1 MSERAAIYVVSD
13 NGRENRLTTRETH
26 QSPRR
31 EPVMQPAFP
40 APEHK
45 AKIGTEDMSSKSVG
59 SYLFKGALAGVLC
72 STVSL
77 VALSSAAM
85 AQTTSTPAAT
95 SAVSDPSTEIT
106 IVGIRRS
113 LRSSEDIKKNASG
126 VVDAITAE
134 DIGKFPDTN
143 LAEAIQRI
151 PGVTIDRNNNEGS
164 RITVRGF
171 GSDFNLVTLN
181 GRSMPGS
188 ISDTSG
194 SATRSFDFENISADG
209 IAGVDVYKTGRAD
222 MPSGGIGATVDIR
235 TARPFDYKGMKASLQ
250 AKMIDDTSLDK
261 AKLTPEISGLFSNT
275 FDDGHL
281 GFLVNGSYSERD
293 SRLESA
299 NIGGYLENQD
309 LSHAQTLGTLT
320 NNNKNPYGNT
330 WAPQSEAW
338 GFDDHHRTRVN
349 GQAVLQ
355 WRPMDNL
362 TATVDY
368 TYALYKDHVVK
379 HSYGAWFGYG
389 GDLDS
394 ATVNSEGNVT
404 DIVDTG
410 SDLSMSTFD
419 DQLRNELKSTGLNVK
434 WQPTDSL
441 TVTFDAHHSSTFS
454 GAGPAG
460 NNDFLIVGFDPIYSQ
475 YKIYHEGGT
484 DIPTTQWTWNSP
496 ATMAAYQAA
505 NPSVTLHNTS
515 PTSSTNLNT
524 AMITPLFAQ
533 ANTNDFVNTIDEQ
546 RGDAVWRNGSDGGLK
561 DIKFGFDLTKMQTQF
576 TAYNSGNFALGYYD
590 PHSENMI
597 PSSVFTKLNSCDILK
612 SFSGGGCDIKVPY
625 AYTFSLQDAVN
636 ATKGAYNYTLGFPST
651 PTSDHHIEE
660 QTNAIYAQM
669 DFDTDFNGMRFKMLM
684 GLRYEN
690 TQVTAK
696 SLEQVP
702 VSVTWQN
709 PTEFY
714 TQYSPTLAYSDVK
727 KKYDEIL
734 PSIDTSLAVTK
745 DFLLRAS
752 YSKTLTRSDLNSMV
766 GTESVSLTPKPGSRT
781 VTAGNPGLLPY
792 ESNNLDLTAE
802 WYPTR
807 DDYFSVNYFSKEVV
821 NFLTQTTTQGPV
833 DGLTDPNAGAIEQKA
848 AAEVAAAHKDPTA
861 ANIFAQM
868 EADTGQ
874 TSFAGQPGDPLIIWD
889 ITMPSNANKVNIHG
903 FEFSAQH
910 IFGDTGF
917 GFQANISLPAGG
929 PKFNDQII
937 GSQFV
942 LPGLSKSY
950 NLVAFYEKHGWQA
963 RLAYTHRS
971 EYLSAL
977 SQGQG
982 PNEPQ
987 YVEPYG
993 QLDGSAS
1000 YDVNDHLAIFLDGIN
1015 LTKSNLMIRGRFK
1028 DQFLNAFEGN
1038 ARYTLGVRYKF

>member
-1 MSERAAIYVVSD
+1 MTY
-13 NGRENRLTTRETH
+13 
-26 QSPRR
+26 
-31 EPVMQPAFP
+31 
-40 APEHK
+40 
-45 AKIGTEDMSSKSVG
+45 KSVG
-59 SYLFKGALAGVLC
+59 KYWLKGALAGVLC
-72 STVSL
+72 SGVSL
-77 VALSSAAM
+77 MALSTAAL
-85 AQTTSTPAAT
+85 AQTAPTAPPTASAT
-95 SAVSDPSTEIT
+95 DDATTVTV
-106 IVGIRRS
+106 VGIRKS
-113 LRSSEDIKKNASG
+113 LRTSEDLKKNASG
-126 VVDAITAE
+126 VVDSITSE

-164 RITVRGF
+164 RVTVRGF
-171 GSDFNLVTLN
+171 GPEYNLVTLN

-188 ISDTSG
+188 ITDSSQ
-194 SATRSFDFENISADG
+194 SATRSFDFENLSADS

-222 MPSGGIGATVDIR
+222 VPSGGIGSTIDIR

-250 AKMIDDTSLDK
+250 AKMVDDTSDAK
-261 AKLTPEISGLFSNT
+261 TKLTPEISGLFSNT
-275 FDDGHL
+275 FDSGHI

-293 SRLESA
+293 SRLENA
-299 NIGGYLENQD
+299 NIGGYLELNPKTGGD
-309 LSHAQTLGTLT
+309 LDHVRSIGGLT
-320 NNNKNPYGNT
+320 DNRTTADDPNGNVY
-330 WAPQSEAW
+330 APQSEAW
-338 GFDDHHRTRVN
+338 GFEDHHRVRIN

-355 WRPMDNL
+355 WRPMDSL

-379 HSYGAWFGYG
+379 HTYGAWFGYG
-389 GDLDS
+389 GDLDK
-394 ATVNSEGNVT
+394 ATIASDGNMT

-434 WQPTDSL
+434 WQPLDQL
-441 TVTFDAHHSSTFS
+441 TVTFDAHHSTSFS

-484 DIPTTQWTWNSP
+484 EIPTTQWTWNNP
-496 ATMAAYQAA
+496 TAMAAYQAA

-515 PTSSTNLNT
+515 PTTSNNLNT

-533 ANTNDFVNTIDEQ
+533 ANTNNFMTTIDEQ
-546 RGDAVWRNGSDGGLK
+546 RGDAVWRNGTDGALK
-561 DIKFGFDLTKMQTQF
+561 AIKFGFDLKKMQTQF
-576 TAYNSGNFALGYYD
+576 TAYNSGNYALGYYD
-590 PHSENMI
+590 PHSENLI
-597 PSSVFTKLNSCDILK
+597 PASAFTKVNSCDILK
-612 SFSGGGCDIKVPY
+612 GISGGGCDIQVPY
-625 AYTFSLQDAVN
+625 AYSFSLQDAVN
-636 ATKGAYNYTLGFPST
+636 ATKGQYSYSLTYPST

-660 QTNAIYAQM
+660 QTNAIYAQL
-669 DFDTDFNGMRFKMLM
+669 DWDTDFNGMRFKSLM

-690 TQVTAK
+690 TSVTAK

-734 PSIDTSLAVTK
+734 PSIDTSLAVTSNL
-745 DFLLRAS
+745 LLRAS
-752 YSKTLTRSDLNSMV
+752 YSKTITRSDLNSMV
-766 GTESVSLTPKPGSRT
+766 GTESVSLTPKPGART
-781 VTAGNPGLLPY
+781 VTAGNPALLPY

-807 DDYFSVNYFSKEVV
+807 DDYFAVNYFSKEVV
-821 NFLTQTTTQGPV
+821 NFLTQTTTKGSV

-868 EADTGQ
+868 ETDTGQ

-903 FEFSAQH
+903 YEFAAQH
-910 IFGDTGF
+910 LFGDTGF
-917 GFQANISLPAGG
+917 GFQANISIPVGG
-929 PKFNDQII
+929 PKFDATEETV
-937 GSQFV
+937 QFV

-950 NLVAFYEKHGWQA
+950 NLVGFYEKHGFQA
-963 RLAYTHRS
+963 RLAYTHRG
-971 EYLSAL
+971 EFLSAL

-987 YVEPYG
+987 YVKAYG

-1000 YDVNDHLAIFLDGIN
+1000 YDLNRNFTVFLDAVNI
-1015 LTKSNLMIRGRFK
+1015 TKSNMYVRGRFE
-1028 DQFLNAFEGN
+1028 DQFLAAYEGN
-1038 ARYTLGVRYKF
+1038 ARYTVGVRFKY